1 MNKKLKYIDVFNNIV
16 DCVLPKLKN
25 KNIKNILK
33 SKYHNSIFDLYFL
46 YFDLRNIII
55 VDLPKNTTSKLT
67 TPKGVIGCPQGEL
80 IKKLGFRVKQI
91 NPKLKSGYIIG
102 NTKMNKNK
110 FKKIYKNYKKIYGSY
125 NINPKIQKQTGK
137 ELGYFHTDNLNYKNR
152 KSIAFLLMYNKKIIT
167 GNIYGPQAIHKKLSK
182 SDKKNI
188 IKKTKYMNFLLSKI
202 NPKLKIKYII
212 K

>member
-1 MNKKLKYIDVFNNIV
+1 MKKELKYIDVFNNII

-25 KNIKNILK
+25 KNIKNTLK
-33 SKYHNSIFDLYFL
+33 SKYHDSIFDLYFL

-55 VDLPKNTTSKLT
+55 VDLPKNTA
-67 TPKGVIGCPQGEL
+67 PKL

-102 NTKMNKNK
+102 NPKINKNK
-110 FKKIYKNYKKIYGSY
+110 FTKIYKNYKKIYGSY
-125 NINPKIQKQTGK
+125 NINTKIQKQTGK

-188 IKKTKYMNFLLSKI
+188 IKKTKYMNILLSKI

-212 K
+212 Q